1 MIPNRTASNGPFSF
15 RYNEVISRAQADFI
29 NMASCKICGGETE
42 EVGSKQGNFRP
53 RVFYFRR
60 CLTCAFTFVSNPLTN
75 PEEIYSDDYFAGRGA
90 DPWVDYVFELEHPE
104 QTIRVYEW
112 RGILQTIQS
121 LIRLNETTRWLD
133 FSCGNGGLVRYCRQ
147 KERCQI
153 FGFEEGPIVRRAA
166 ELGIPL
172 LNRDQ
177 LEPLEGTFDV
187 VTAIEVLEHLEDPL
201 ATLRL
206 IRRLLKPGGLFFYT
220 TGNAAPQ
227 RSRFLKW
234 RYVYPEVHISFY
246 EPRTLRRAL
255 TQTKFEPESP
265 GYLSGFTGI
274 IRFKTLKSL
283 GVRRRAAWERLL
295 PWVILARL
303 TNFRLQ
309 ITAHPIAWAAADAS
323 ESRPPMPG
331 PSETSA

>member
-1 MIPNRTASNGPFSF
+1 MT
-15 RYNEVISRAQADFI
+15 
-29 NMASCKICGGETE
+29 SCKICGGETE
-42 EVGSKQGNFRP
+42 EIGSKRGNFRP
-53 RVFYFRR
+53 EVFYFRR

-75 PEEIYSDDYFAGRGA
+75 AEEIYSDDYFAGRGA

-147 KERCQI
+147 HERCQI
-153 FGFEEGPIVRRAA
+153 FGFEEGPITSRAA
-166 ELGIPL
+166 ALGIPL
-172 LNRDQ
+172 VTKDQ
-177 LEPLEGTFDV
+177 LADLKGTFDV

-201 ATLRL
+201 ATLGL
-206 IRRLLKPGGLFFYT
+206 IRGLLKPGGLFFYT

-227 RSRFLKW
+227 RSHFLEW

-246 EPRTLRRAL
+246 EPRTLHWAL
-255 TQTKFEPESP
+255 AQTGFEPKFA

-274 IRFKTLKSL
+274 IRFKALKSL

-295 PWVILARL
+295 PWGVLARL
-303 TNFRLQ
+303 TNFRLK
-309 ITAHPIAWAAADAS
+309 ITAHPIAWAAVDTP
-323 ESRPPMPG
+323 ESQPPMPG
-331 PSETSA
+331 LSETNA